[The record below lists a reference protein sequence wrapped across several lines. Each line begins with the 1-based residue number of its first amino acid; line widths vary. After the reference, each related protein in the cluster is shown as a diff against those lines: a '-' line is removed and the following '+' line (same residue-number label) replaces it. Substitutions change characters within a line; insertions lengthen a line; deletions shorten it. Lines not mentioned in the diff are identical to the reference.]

1 MHRLVVLP
9 AARDDLLEIGDFI
22 AQDNPQRAAS
32 YIDELEQRLTRIAE
46 CPRSYPMRDACT

>member
-22 AQDNPQRAAS
+22 AQDNPRRAAS
-32 YIDELEQRLTRIAE
+32 YISELEQGFPYQIPSKYR
-46 CPRSYPMRDACT
+46 